1 MKDSQKKLINRLYDV
16 LVNINEEGLND
27 DEFYNWL
34 SENYFFEK
42 ELEEVIYNLRDA
54 KDKI

>member
-42 ELEEVIYNLRDA
+42 DLEEVIYKLKMA
-54 KDKI
+54 KENF